1 MDFVE
6 IYEICKNLPKSLVCG
21 AIISCLFVVHKNLEN
36 LQKFP
41 QPKSHRVAQNDDYDD
56 EDDFDEGDEDDD
68 DDDAC
73 EKDGSMDE
81 KNESENGF
89 GFELSPH
96 LDRWPLLTEVGQGG
110 NLKIILIFPL
120 MLMLM
125 RFDLI
130 QRRKEVAWDVGEW

>member
-1 MDFVE
+1 MFE
-6 IYEICKNLPKSLVCG
+6 S
-21 AIISCLFVVHKNLEN
+21 LEN

-41 QPKSHRVAQNDDYDD
+41 QPKSHQVARN
-56 EDDFDEGDEDDD
+56 EDDD

-130 QRRKEVAWDVGEW
+130 QRRKEVTWDVGEW